1 MVVDFLQAL
10 TNGAFL
16 GSVFALAAVGLTL
29 VFGVTNMINFA
40 HGDFI
45 MLAMY
50 VGFVCWSL
58 AGLDP
63 LVAIPIAAVTLAL
76 VAVGVYAGIIRPV
89 LGSTQLA
96 QMVVTFGLL
105 TFLRGVVQFAFTADP
120 RRVDDPLVSQ
130 VRIVVGGVA
139 VTGAQLVAATG
150 ALVATG
156 ALAWFVH
163 RTETGRALQAV
174 GEDAAGASLMGINAN
189 RMYALA
195 WALAGV
201 STGVAGALL
210 INSFGIDPLAGAT
223 FGIMSF
229 IAVALGGF
237 GSVLGAALAGLLLGI
252 VQGVVGLYLSGYT
265 LTAALGIYLLVLVV
279 RPQGLRGT
287 R

>member
-1 MVVDFLQAL
+1 MQDFLQAL
-10 TNGAFL
+10 TNGAFI
-16 GSVFALAAVGLTL
+16 GAVFALAAVGLTL

-40 HGDFI
+40 HGDLI
-45 MLAMY
+45 MVAMY

-76 VAVGVYAGIIRPV
+76 VAVLVYAGIIRPV
-89 LGSTQLA
+89 LGSSQLA

-105 TFLRGVVQFAFTADP
+105 TFLRGVVQFAFTATP
-120 RRVDDPLVSQ
+120 RRIEDPIVGRLRV
-130 VRIVVGGVA
+130 VVGGVA
-139 VTGAQLVAATG
+139 ITGPQLVSAAG
-150 ALVATG
+150 ALLATV

-189 RMYALA
+189 RMYGLA

-210 INSFGIDPLAGAT
+210 INSFGIDPLAGAA

-237 GSVLGAALAGLLLGI
+237 GSVLGAALAGLLLGM
-252 VQGVVGLYLSGYT
+252 VQGVVGLYFSGYT
-265 LTAALGIYLLVLVV
+265 LTAALGIYLLVLIV
-279 RPQGLRGT
+279 RPQGLRGS

>member
-1 MVVDFLQAL
+1 MIDFLQAL

-16 GSVFALAAVGLTL
+16 GAVFALAAVGLTL
-29 VFGVTNMINFA
+29 IFGVTNMINFA

-76 VAVGVYAGIIRPV
+76 VAILVYAGIIRPV

-120 RRVDDPLVSQ
+120 RRVDDPVVSQ

-139 VTGAQLVAATG
+139 VTGAQLVAASG
-150 ALVATG
+150 ALVATC

-163 RTETGRALQAV
+163 RTEMGHAMQAV

>member
-1 MVVDFLQAL
+1 MLDFLQAL
-10 TNGAFL
+10 TNGAFI
-16 GSVFALAAVGLTL
+16 GAVFALAAVGLTL

-40 HGDFI
+40 HGDLI
-45 MLAMY
+45 MVAMY

-58 AGLDP
+58 FGLDP
-63 LVAIPIAAVTLAL
+63 LVAIPIAAVTMAL
-76 VAVGVYAGIIRPV
+76 VAVLVYAGIIRPV
-89 LGSTQLA
+89 LGSSQLA

-105 TFLRGVVQFAFTADP
+105 TFLRGVVQFVFTATP
-120 RRVDDPLVSQ
+120 RRIDDPIVGRLRV
-130 VRIVVGGVA
+130 VVGGVA
-139 VTGAQLVAATG
+139 VTGAQLVSAVG
-150 ALVATG
+150 ALLATA

-163 RTETGRALQAV
+163 RTETGQALQAV

-189 RMYALA
+189 RMYGLA

-210 INSFGIDPLAGAT
+210 INNFGIDPLAGAA

-237 GSVLGAALAGLLLGI
+237 GSVLGAALAGVLLGV
-252 VQGVVGLYLSGYT
+252 VQGVVGLYFSGYT
-265 LTAALGIYLLVLVV
+265 LTAALGIYLLVLIV

>member
-1 MVVDFLQAL
+1 MLDLVQAL
-10 TNGAFL
+10 TNGAFI
-16 GSVFALAAVGLTL
+16 GAVFALAAVGLTL
-29 VFGVTNMINFA
+29 IFGVTNMINFA

-50 VGFVCWSL
+50 VGFVSWSL

-63 LVAIPIAAVTLAL
+63 LVAIPIAAITLTI
-76 VAVGVYAGIIRPV
+76 VAVLVYASVIRPV
-89 LGSTQLA
+89 LGSSMLA

-105 TFLRGVVQFAFTADP
+105 TLLRGVVQFAFTATP
-120 RRVDDPLVSQ
+120 RRVEDPWVGGIRLV
-130 VRIVVGGVA
+130 IGGVA
-139 VTGAQLVAATG
+139 VTGAQLVSAVG
-150 ALVATG
+150 ALVCTA

-174 GEDAAGASLMGINAN
+174 GEDPAGASLMGINAN
-189 RMYALA
+189 RMYGLA

-210 INSFGIDPLAGAT
+210 INNFGIDPLAGAA

-237 GSVLGAALAGLLLGI
+237 GSVLGAALAGLLLGV

>member
-1 MVVDFLQAL
+1 VIDFLQAL
-10 TNGAFL
+10 TNGAFI
-16 GSVFALAAVGLTL
+16 GAVFALAAVGLTL

-45 MLAMY
+45 MVAMY
-50 VGFVCWSL
+50 AGFVCWSL

-76 VAVGVYAGIIRPV
+76 VAVLVYAGIIRPV

-105 TFLRGVVQFAFTADP
+105 TFLRGVIQFVFTATP
-120 RRVDDPLVSQ
+120 RRIDDPIVSR
-130 VRIVVGGVA
+130 VRVVVGGVA
-139 VTGAQLVAATG
+139 VTGAQLVAAVG
-150 ALVATG
+150 ALVATA
-156 ALAWFVH
+156 ALAWFVY

-189 RMYALA
+189 RMYGLA

-210 INSFGIDPLAGAT
+210 VNSFGIDPLAGAS

-237 GSVLGAALAGLLLGI
+237 GSVFGAALAGLLLGV

-265 LTAALGIYLLVLVV
+265 LTAALGIYLLVLIV
-279 RPQGLRGT
+279 RPQGLRGS

>member
-1 MVVDFLQAL
+1 MTDFLQAL
-10 TNGAFL
+10 ANGAFL
-16 GSVFALAAVGLTL
+16 GAVFALAAVGLTI

-45 MLAMY
+45 MVAMY
-50 VGFVCWSL
+50 AGFVCWSL

-63 LVAIPIAAVTLAL
+63 LLAIPIAAVTLAI
-76 VAVGVYAGIIRPV
+76 VAVLVYGGIIRPV

-105 TFLRGVVQFAFTADP
+105 TFLRGVVQFAFTATP
-120 RRVDDPLVSQ
+120 RRVEDPIVSG

-139 VTGAQLVAATG
+139 ITGAQLVSAAG
-150 ALVATG
+150 ALVATT

-174 GEDAAGASLMGINAN
+174 GEDPAGASLMGINAN
-189 RMYALA
+189 RMYGLA

-210 INSFGIDPLAGAT
+210 INSFSIDPLAGAS

-237 GSVLGAALAGLLLGI
+237 GSVLGAALAGLLLGV
-252 VQGVVGLYLSGYT
+252 VQGVAGLYLSGYT
-265 LTAALGIYLLVLVV
+265 LTAALAIYLLVLVV
-279 RPQGLRGT
+279 RPQGLRGS

>member
-1 MVVDFLQAL
+1 MTDFLQAL

-16 GSVFALAAVGLTL
+16 GAVFALAAVGLTL
-29 VFGVTNMINFA
+29 IFGVTNMINFA

-120 RRVDDPLVSQ
+120 RRVDDPVVSQ

-139 VTGAQLVAATG
+139 VTGAQLVAASG
-150 ALVATG
+150 ALVATC

>member
-1 MVVDFLQAL
+1 MLDLLQAIA
-10 TNGAFL
+10 NGAFL
-16 GSVFALAAVGLTL
+16 GAVFALAAVGLTL
-29 VFGVTNMINFA
+29 IFGVTNMVNFA

-58 AGLDP
+58 LGLDP
-63 LVAIPIAAVTLAL
+63 LAAIPIAAVAL
-76 VAVGVYAGIIRPV
+76 GLVGFLVYRSIIRPV
-89 LGSTQLA
+89 LGSSPLA
-96 QMVVTFGLL
+96 QLVVTFGLL
-105 TFLRGVVQFAFTADP
+105 TLLRGLVQFVFTATP
-120 RRVDDPLVSQ
+120 QRVDKPVVGA
-130 VRIVVGGVA
+130 VRLVVGGVA
-139 VTGAQLVAATG
+139 VTGPQLVSALG
-150 ALVATG
+150 ALACTA

-174 GEDAAGASLMGINAN
+174 GEDPAGAALMGINSD
-189 RMYALA
+189 RMYALS
-195 WALAGV
+195 WTLAGV

-210 INSFGIDPLAGAT
+210 INNFGIDPLAGAS

-237 GSVLGAALAGLLLGI
+237 GSVLGAAMAGLTLGV
-252 VQGVVGLYLSGYT
+252 VQGVVGLYFSGYT
-265 LTAALGIYLLVLVV
+265 LTAALGIYLIVLVV

>member
-1 MVVDFLQAL
+1 MTDLLQAL
-10 TNGAFL
+10 TNGVFL
-16 GSVFALAAVGLTL
+16 GAVFALAAVGLTL

-50 VGFVCWSL
+50 VGFLCWSL

-63 LVAIPIAAVTLAL
+63 LLAIPVAAVTLAL
-76 VAVGVYAGIIRPV
+76 VAVGIYGGIIRPV

-120 RRVDDPLVSQ
+120 RRVEDPIVGNI
-130 VRIVVGGVA
+130 RIVVGGVA
-139 VTGAQLVAATG
+139 VTGAQLVSALG
-150 ALVATG
+150 ALFATG

-174 GEDAAGASLMGINAN
+174 GEDAAGASLMGINAG

-237 GSVLGAALAGLLLGI
+237 GSVFGAAFAGLLLGV

-279 RPQGLRGT
+279 RPQGLRGS

>member
-1 MVVDFLQAL
+1 VIDFLQAF

-29 VFGVTNMINFA
+29 IFGVTNMINFA

-76 VAVGVYAGIIRPV
+76 VAVLVYAGIIRPV

-120 RRVDDPLVSQ
+120 RRVDDPVVSQ

-139 VTGAQLVAATG
+139 VTGAQLVAASG
-150 ALVATG
+150 ALVATC

>member
-1 MVVDFLQAL
+1 MIDFLQAL
-10 TNGAFL
+10 TNGAFI
-16 GSVFALAAVGLTL
+16 GAVFALAAVGLTL

-45 MLAMY
+45 MVAMY
-50 VGFVCWSL
+50 AGFVCWSL

-76 VAVGVYAGIIRPV
+76 VAVLVYAGIIRPV

-105 TFLRGVVQFAFTADP
+105 TFLRGVIQFVFTATP
-120 RRVDDPLVSQ
+120 RRIDDPIVSR
-130 VRIVVGGVA
+130 VRVVVGGVA
-139 VTGAQLVAATG
+139 VTGAQLVAAVG
-150 ALVATG
+150 ALVATA
-156 ALAWFVH
+156 ALAWFVY

-189 RMYALA
+189 RMYGLA

-210 INSFGIDPLAGAT
+210 VNSFGIDPLAGAS

-237 GSVLGAALAGLLLGI
+237 GSVFGAALAGLLLGV

-265 LTAALGIYLLVLVV
+265 LTAALGIYLLVLIV
-279 RPQGLRGT
+279 RPQGLRGS

>member
-1 MVVDFLQAL
+1 VLDFLQAL
-10 TNGAFL
+10 TNGAFI
-16 GSVFALAAVGLTL
+16 GAVFALAAVGLTL

-40 HGDFI
+40 HGDLI
-45 MLAMY
+45 MVAMY

-58 AGLDP
+58 FGLDP
-63 LVAIPIAAVTLAL
+63 LVAIPIAAVTMAL
-76 VAVGVYAGIIRPV
+76 VAVLVYAGIIRPV
-89 LGSTQLA
+89 LGSSQLA

-105 TFLRGVVQFAFTADP
+105 TFLRGVVQFVFTATP
-120 RRVDDPLVSQ
+120 RRIDDPIVGRLRV
-130 VRIVVGGVA
+130 VVGGVA
-139 VTGAQLVAATG
+139 VTGAQLVSAVG
-150 ALVATG
+150 ALLATA

-163 RTETGRALQAV
+163 RTETGQALQAV

-189 RMYALA
+189 RMYGLA

-210 INSFGIDPLAGAT
+210 INNFGIDPLAGAA

-237 GSVLGAALAGLLLGI
+237 GSVLGAALAGVLLGV
-252 VQGVVGLYLSGYT
+252 VQGVVGLYFSGYT
-265 LTAALGIYLLVLVV
+265 LTAALGIYLLVLIV

>member
-1 MVVDFLQAL
+1 VLDLVQAL
-10 TNGAFL
+10 TNGAFI
-16 GSVFALAAVGLTL
+16 GAVFALAAVGLTL
-29 VFGVTNMINFA
+29 IFGVTNMINFA

-50 VGFVCWSL
+50 VGFVSWSL

-63 LVAIPIAAVTLAL
+63 LVAIPIAAITLTI
-76 VAVGVYAGIIRPV
+76 VAAGVYVGVIRPV

-105 TFLRGVVQFAFTADP
+105 TFLRGVVQFAFTATP
-120 RRVDDPLVSQ
+120 RRVEDPWVGGI
-130 VRIVVGGVA
+130 RVVIGGVA
-139 VTGAQLVAATG
+139 ITGAQLVSAAG
-150 ALVATG
+150 ALVCTA

-174 GEDAAGASLMGINAN
+174 GEDPAGASLMGINAN
-189 RMYALA
+189 RMYGLA

-210 INSFGIDPLAGAT
+210 INNFGIDPLAGAA

-237 GSVLGAALAGLLLGI
+237 GSVLGAALAGLLLGV
-252 VQGVVGLYLSGYT
+252 VQGVVGLYFSGYT

>member
-1 MVVDFLQAL
+1 MLDLAQAL

-16 GSVFALAAVGLTL
+16 GAVFALAAVGLTL

-63 LVAIPIAAVTLAL
+63 LVAIPIAASTLCL
-76 VAVGVYAGIIRPV
+76 VAVLIYGSVIRPV
-89 LGSTQLA
+89 LGSTVLA

-105 TFLRGVVQFAFTADP
+105 TLLRGVVQFVFTATP
-120 RRVDDPLVSQ
+120 RRIDEPVVSGI
-130 VRIVVGGVA
+130 RLVVGGVA
-139 VTGAQLVAATG
+139 ITGAQLVSALGALAATG
-150 ALVATG
+150 ALA
-156 ALAWFVH
+156 AFVH

-174 GEDAAGASLMGINAN
+174 GEDPAGAALMGINAD
-189 RMYALA
+189 RMYGLA

-210 INSFGIDPLAGAT
+210 INSYGIDPLAGAA

-237 GSVLGAALAGLLLGI
+237 GSVLGAALAGLLLGL

>member
-1 MVVDFLQAL
+1 MQDFLQAL

-16 GSVFALAAVGLTL
+16 GAVFALAAVGLTL

-45 MLAMY
+45 MVAMY
-50 VGFVCWSL
+50 VGFFCWSL

-76 VAVGVYAGIIRPV
+76 IAVLIYAGIIRPV
-89 LGSTQLA
+89 LGSSQLA

-105 TFLRGVVQFAFTADP
+105 TFLRGTVQFAFTADP
-120 RRVDDPLVSQ
+120 RRVDDPIASSI
-130 VRIVVGGVA
+130 RVVIGGVA
-139 VTGAQLVAATG
+139 ITGAQLISAAG
-150 ALVATG
+150 ALVATL

-189 RMYALA
+189 RMYGLA

-210 INSFGIDPLAGAT
+210 INNFGIDPLAGAT

-229 IAVALGGF
+229 VAVALGGF

-279 RPQGLRGT
+279 RPQGLRGS

>member
-1 MVVDFLQAL
+1 VLDLVQAL
-10 TNGAFL
+10 TNGAFI
-16 GSVFALAAVGLTL
+16 GAVFALAAVGLTL
-29 VFGVTNMINFA
+29 IFGVTNMINFA

-50 VGFVCWSL
+50 VGFVSWSL

-63 LVAIPIAAVTLAL
+63 LVAIPIAAITLTI
-76 VAVGVYAGIIRPV
+76 VAVLVYVGVIRPV

-105 TFLRGVVQFAFTADP
+105 TFLRGVVQFAFTATP
-120 RRVDDPLVSQ
+120 RRVEDPWVGGI
-130 VRIVVGGVA
+130 RVVIGGVA
-139 VTGAQLVAATG
+139 FTGAQLVSAAG
-150 ALVATG
+150 ALVCTA

-174 GEDAAGASLMGINAN
+174 GEDPAGASLMGINAN
-189 RMYALA
+189 RMYGLA

-210 INSFGIDPLAGAT
+210 INNFGIDPLAGAA

-237 GSVLGAALAGLLLGI
+237 GSVLGAALAGLLLGV